1 MTARQQLEG
10 YLQQL
15 QRRLRI
21 STTLRGA
28 AILASSALVTTLV
41 LVLIANALR
50 FSGAS
55 LAGARVVLYL
65 VIAACVA
72 FGFVLP
78 LLRMNRR
85 RSAWEAEA
93 LVPDFGQRLVTL
105 AERDRGGQAQGA
117 FTELLAADTLKI
129 AQRAEA
135 TKLVP
140 NKGLLISLGTA
151 LASLGVLIWMIV
163 AGPGFL
169 GYGAA
174 LLWAGNAGASP
185 LYDLRVRPGDAT
197 VRRNSD
203 ELISVEP
210 RGIQT
215 NGMRIYARY
224 ESTSKWDRLP
234 MQPQPG
240 TSNFQFVFAGLPE
253 DVEYYVEAG
262 QLRSPHFHIR
272 VTDVPA
278 VKQIRVT
285 YRFPAW
291 TGIPASSDDH
301 GGDLHAIEGTDADLD
316 ITVDRPLANGV
327 LVLDDDRQIQL
338 RPGANNS
345 YAGTIHLEKDGAYHV
360 AAVDRGEPV
369 RISEDYFI
377 NATKAD
383 APDVV
388 IARPAGDY
396 RASPIE
402 EVTVAAKADD
412 AFGLRDFTLH
422 YSVNG
427 GADQSL
433 NLLSHP
439 GAKTADGST
448 LIRLEDFKAVP
459 GDIVSIYA
467 TAKDAHAESRT
478 DMYFIQAEPFERE
491 YSQSQQ
497 AGGGGGGGGG
507 NAPDEI
513 SQRQKEII
521 GSTWKQLGD
530 KNATAESAAQNAK
543 FLSGVQAK
551 LHDQAISLANR
562 LQMRG
567 LDGGNEAFNS
577 FQKNMNAAANAM
589 TPAADTLRGEKWK
602 DAIPHEQQALQYLLR
617 AEATFRQIE
626 VAFGSAGGAGG
637 GGGSAGRDLAS
648 LFDLELDTQKNQ
660 YETAQTGNSAAQQS
674 EKVDEALR
682 KLDELARR
690 EEQLASQN
698 NANSPDSR
706 WQQEMLRRE
715 AEELQRQIE
724 QLSRNGNSQSNSP
737 DGQPSGQSSSSGG
750 SASDPRVQ
758 QALNQ
763 MRQANDDM
771 RRANSEG
778 QQGQSDRR
786 RAAQQLRDATN
797 LLGGTQRQQ
806 NSGRLDSLAQEAQ
819 RLANEQRGQSDRIR
833 SLSQQAASGDPQAQ
847 STYSAAQ
854 SLADDR
860 QKLADDL
867 ARLESQMR
875 DAVRDLASGNHDA
888 ASKLRDGL
896 RQADQSNLD
905 SRVQRS
911 ADMLRRGVDPD
922 RNGSEGQ
929 IASDLDQLNQQ
940 TRAAQRALGSG
951 TQPGDSQNALDQVQ
965 TLRDRLQALDRNSSP
980 GERNSPGNRSGPQN
994 GRQSAQ
1000 QGGQQAGQQPGG
1012 SSEPGDRNGAV
1023 GQFVN
1028 PGGGYNGGPVYGG
1041 MNTGNNV
1048 YNSGQLPS
1056 PPNGYANPVPEQAYR
1071 DSMAQLDQLRQSVKD
1086 DPDALR
1092 QVQDLIREMQ
1102 RLDPSR
1108 FPGNPAIVDEL
1119 HNRVLGDVDKLEL
1132 QLRRATAA
1140 KQSGQVHGTDSQ
1152 PVPAGYEDA
1161 VADYFRRL
1169 SKTP

>member
-1 MTARQQLEG
+1 
-10 YLQQL
+10 
-15 QRRLRI
+15 
-21 STTLRGA
+21 
-28 AILASSALVTTLV
+28 V
-41 LVLIANALR
+41 LV
-50 FSGAS
+50 
-55 LAGARVVLYL
+55 
-65 VIAACVA
+65 
-72 FGFVLP
+72 
-78 LLRMNRR
+78 
-85 RSAWEAEA
+85 
-93 LVPDFGQRLVTL
+93 
-105 AERDRGGQAQGA
+105 
-117 FTELLAADTLKI
+117 
-129 AQRAEA
+129 
-135 TKLVP
+135 
-140 NKGLLISLGTA
+140 
-151 LASLGVLIWMIV
+151 WMIV

-174 LLWAGNAGASP
+174 LLWAGNAGATP
-185 LYDLRVRPGDAT
+185 LYDLRVTPGNAT

-215 NGMRIYARY
+215 NDMRIYARY
-224 ESTSKWDRLP
+224 ESTSKWDQLP
-234 MQPQPG
+234 MQPQRG

-253 DVEYYVEAG
+253 GVEYYVEAG
-262 QLRSPHFHIR
+262 QLRSPHYRIR

-291 TGIPASSDDH
+291 TGIPSSSDDH
-301 GGDLHAIEGTDADLD
+301 GGDLHAIEGTDADLE
-316 ITVDRPLANGV
+316 ITMDHPLANGI

-338 RPGANNS
+338 HPGANNS
-345 YAGTIHLEKDGAYHV
+345 YTGTIHLEKDGAYHV
-360 AAVDRGEPV
+360 AALDQGEPV

-377 NATKAD
+377 NAVKAD

-388 IARPAGDY
+388 IARPGGDY

-412 AFGLRDFTLH
+412 AFGLREFALH

-427 GADQSL
+427 GADQSI
-433 NLLSHP
+433 NLLAHP
-439 GAKTADGST
+439 GEKAADGST
-448 LIRLEDFKAVP
+448 VIHLEDFKAVP

-491 YSQSQQ
+491 FSQSQQ
-497 AGGGGGGGGG
+497 AGGGGGGGGS

-551 LHDQAISLANR
+551 LHDQAVSLANR

-567 LDGGNEAFNS
+567 LDGGNDAFDS

-602 DAIPHEQQALQYLLR
+602 DAIPHEQQALEYLLR

-626 VAFGSAGGAGG
+626 VAFGGAGGAGG

-690 EEQLASQN
+690 QEQLASQN
-698 NANSPDSR
+698 NSNSPDSR

-737 DGQPSGQSSSSGG
+737 DGQSSGQSSSNGG
-750 SASDPRVQ
+750 SAPDPRVE

-771 RRANSEG
+771 RSANSGG
-778 QQGQSDRR
+778 QQSQADAR
-786 RAAQQLRDATN
+786 RAAQRLRDATN

-806 NSGRLDSLAQEAQ
+806 DSGRLNSLAQEAN
-819 RLANEQRGQSDRIR
+819 RLANEQRSQSDRIR
-833 SLSQQAASGDPQAQ
+833 DLAAQAASGDPQAQ
-847 STYSAAQ
+847 NTYSAAQ

-867 ARLESQMR
+867 ARLEGQMR
-875 DAVRDLASGNHDA
+875 DAARDLASGSHDA
-888 ASKLRDGL
+888 ASKLRDAL

-922 RNGSEGQ
+922 RNGSEAQ

-940 TRAAQRALGSG
+940 TRAAQQSLGSG
-951 TQPGDSQNALDQVQ
+951 AQQGDSQDALNQVE
-965 TLRDRLQALDRNSSP
+965 TLRDRLRALGPNSRP
-980 GERNSPGNRSGPQN
+980 GERDTPGNRGGQPN
-994 GRQSAQ
+994 GQP
-1000 QGGQQAGQQPGG
+1000 GGQQAGQQPGG
-1012 SSEPGDRNGAV
+1012 PSGPGDRHGAA
-1023 GQFVN
+1023 GAFVN
-1028 PGGGYNGGPVYGG
+1028 PGGAYNGGPVYGG
-1041 MNTGNNV
+1041 MNAGNNV
-1048 YNSGQLPS
+1048 YNYGQMPA
-1056 PPNGYANPVPEQAYR
+1056 PPDGYRNATPEQAYR
-1071 DSMAQLDQLRQSVKD
+1071 ESMAQLDQLRQSVKE

-1092 QVQDLIREMQ
+1092 EVQDLIREMQ
-1102 RLDPSR
+1102 RLDPGR
-1108 FPGNPAIVDEL
+1108 FPGNPAMIEEL
-1119 HNRVLGDVDKLEL
+1119 HNRVLADVDKLALE
-1132 QLRRATAA
+1132 LRRATDA
-1140 KQSGQVHGTDSQ
+1140 KQSGQVHGTASQ
-1152 PVPAGYEDA
+1152 PVPPGYEDA
-1161 VADYFRRL
+1161 VAEYFRRL
-1169 SKTP
+1169 SKNP